1 MTLLLITPEQHDF
14 QDPTLELNEKKLQK
28 WLTGLPVLNAG
39 ESLRMVLNA
48 LEPLNE
54 QKMDVDKRLA
64 LLAVYQATVKRLYV
78 AAEPVRLR
86 QQPLS
91 ADQRQTTVDD
101 VERLSL
107 AMANGY
113 KIVVKQM
120 YSQAALQDKARF
132 GRVLRWTIQLL
143 AAALLHSY
151 RYYRPE
157 PAFVF
162 LEINQIYRL
171 ARHHGLQES
180 VVKDEGGD
188 AEVSLAGIY
197 QAVCLL
203 SLCDPFSLEEGLAD
217 SYYQMLLEYTGGAR
231 IIPGNSWQGVPE
243 GLFYIDLASDSRP
256 RHCVYLESPVEGDE
270 PHILD
275 ARELLKQMHK
285 TLAALSADR
294 RRKRP
299 EAGVLKA
306 LLPEITPR
314 DKRGSERLPDGR
326 WIKMFSGFDEVV
338 SGLQARQRGD
348 RLNAVDWRVK
358 DASEGGY
365 CLAWDDSAASLLH
378 VGELVCVISDS
389 DREDA
394 GPAQLMVVRWTR
406 DGRDEGTELGVE
418 LLEGVP
424 GPVELEVADE
434 PECEKQPGLFLT
446 SANNQTSARLVTPLE
461 VYAEDRLLTVYV
473 GEREVMVRCA
483 ALLEQA
489 PGFDCFEFTSG
500 G

>member
-1 MTLLLITPEQHDF
+1 MTLLLTTPEQHGF
-14 QDPTLELNEKKLQK
+14 QDPTLELNEKKLQR
-28 WLTGLPVLNAG
+28 WLAGLPVLNAG

-54 QKMDVDKRLA
+54 QQLDVDKRLA

-91 ADQRQTTVDD
+91 TEQRKTTVDD

-107 AMANGY
+107 AMANGF
-113 KIVVKQM
+113 KILVKQM
-120 YSQAALQDKARF
+120 YGQAALQDKTRF
-132 GRVLRWTIQLL
+132 GQVLRWSIQQL

-171 ARHHGLQES
+171 ARHHGLQDC
-180 VVKDEGGD
+180 VTNDEQGN
-188 AEVSLAGIY
+188 VQVNLVGIY

-217 SYYQMLLEYTGGAR
+217 GYYRSLLQYTSAAR
-231 IIPGNSWQGVPE
+231 VIPGNSWQGVPE
-243 GLFYIDLASDSRP
+243 GLFFVDLASDNRP
-256 RHCVYLESPVEGDE
+256 GHCVYLDSPVEAGE
-270 PHILD
+270 PYILD
-275 ARELLKQMHK
+275 ARDLLTQMHK
-285 TLAALSADR
+285 TLAVLPADR
-294 RRKRP
+294 RRQRP
-299 EAGVLKA
+299 EAGILRQ

-314 DKRGSERLPDGR
+314 DKRSSERLPDGR
-326 WIKMFSGFDEVV
+326 WIQMLSGFDEVTK
-338 SGLQARQRGD
+338 GLLARQRGD
-348 RLNAVDWRVK
+348 QLNATAWRVK

-365 CLAWDDSAASLLH
+365 CLAWDESAASLLR

-389 DREDA
+389 DQQAA
-394 GPAQLMVVRWTR
+394 GPAQLMVVRWVR

-418 LLEGVP
+418 LLEGAP
-424 GPVELEVADE
+424 GPVRLRIADE
-434 PECEKQPGLFLT
+434 SGSEEQSALFLT
-446 SANNQTSARLVTPLE
+446 SVNNQGAARLVTPSQ
-461 VYAEDRLLTVYV
+461 VYAEDRILIVYV
-473 GEREVMVRCA
+473 GEREVTVRCGT
-483 ALLEQA
+483 LLEQA